1 VSKYWHELSEAE
13 QQAACME
20 MKHELDRLN
29 AELLELNDKAVFIKF
44 ENEDEL
50 PAEIKDDVY
59 SAMFECSH
67 VDGVRLF
74 PYIEENGQKYFLVML
89 KEVVAKLA
97 ALKSENVN
105 LSKKVTDYG
114 KELRQSYKYD
124 KTCSTCRYLDEN
136 RDCVLGIRC
145 VNYTLWQGKI

>member
-1 VSKYWHELSEAE
+1 MSELKPCPFCGKKAARQGNFGICVNDDCEMSDYWSGLEEWNTRPIEDALTARIVQLEAE
-13 QQAACME
+13 
-20 MKHELDRLN
+20 
-29 AELLELNDKAVFIKF
+29 
-44 ENEDEL
+44 
-50 PAEIKDDVY
+50 
-59 SAMFECSH
+59 
-67 VDGVRLF
+67 
-74 PYIEENGQKYFLVML
+74 
-89 KEVVAKLA
+89 LA

-145 VNYTLWQGKI
+145 VNYTLWQGKIL

>member
-1 VSKYWHELSEAE
+1 MTELKPCPFCGSRNLKLRTEDWICRNCGATSYWAYNT
-13 QQAACME
+13 
-20 MKHELDRLN
+20 RP
-29 AELLELNDKAVFIKF
+29 I
-44 ENEDEL
+44 EDEL
-50 PAEIKDDVY
+50 EARIAQLTAE
-59 SAMFECSH
+59 
-67 VDGVRLF
+67 
-74 PYIEENGQKYFLVML
+74 
-89 KEVVAKLA
+89 LA

>member
-1 VSKYWHELSEAE
+1 MEGDKRMTFGGNGSHWDGCAEAHWDCKIAQLEAE
-13 QQAACME
+13 
-20 MKHELDRLN
+20 
-29 AELLELNDKAVFIKF
+29 
-44 ENEDEL
+44 
-50 PAEIKDDVY
+50 
-59 SAMFECSH
+59 
-67 VDGVRLF
+67 
-74 PYIEENGQKYFLVML
+74 
-89 KEVVAKLA
+89 LA

-145 VNYTLWQGKI
+145 VNYTLWQEKIL